1 MCFDFAFSKGFPSP
15 GRLLLH
21 LTKTQFT
28 LSFLQK
34 VISFSFFY
42 FGVCHVTYRTLVPW
56 PGIKPV
62 PHAFGTWNPN
72 HRTAREIPESHSL
85 NLTPTPNTHSTK
97 VVSSSSKLPK
107 RPCISLTQHLSQ
119 CCNHRF
125 TSLSPPPVSNLRAYQ
140 GLWVAMTGYGLLCW
154 LSSRESAC
162 SAGDTQ
168 VWSLGGEDPLEEEMA
183 THCSILAWEIP
194 WRDFHGKSLAGY
206 SPWGLKES
214 DITEHSFILYRII
227 SYHGLYLLSH

>member
-1 MCFDFAFSKGFPSP
+1 MTTITFCLIHSPPKGTCHIATRMTFLKLSHSYPWPPELWLNFLACHLRCFLRWPCLFLQPPVLMPHVHLDFEVPRTCHVLSLCLSKGFPSS

-34 VISFSFFY
+34 VISFFSFFFY

-56 PGIKPV
+56 PGIESV

-72 HRTAREIPESHSL
+72 HWTAREIPESHSL
-85 NLTPTPNTHSTK
+85 NLIPTPNTHSTE
-97 VVSSSSKLPK
+97 VVSPSSKLPK
-107 RPCISLTQHLSQ
+107 HPSISLMQHLSH

-140 GLWVAMTGYGLLCW
+140 GLWVAMRGHGLLC
-154 LSSRESAC
+154 
-162 SAGDTQ
+162 
-168 VWSLGGEDPLEEEMA
+168 
-183 THCSILAWEIP
+183 
-194 WRDFHGKSLAGY
+194 
-206 SPWGLKES
+206 
-214 DITEHSFILYRII
+214 
-227 SYHGLYLLSH
+227 